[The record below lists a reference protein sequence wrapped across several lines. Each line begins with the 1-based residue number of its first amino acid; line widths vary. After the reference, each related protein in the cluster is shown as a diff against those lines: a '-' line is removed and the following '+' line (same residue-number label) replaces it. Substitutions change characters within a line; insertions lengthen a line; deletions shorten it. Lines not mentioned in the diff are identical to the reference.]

1 MKKTSW
7 EASTKSITPKRS
19 WWKATLKK
27 SPKNSTKS
35 LWSKVAS
42 GGLQTM
48 EKVTTTKPPKSI
60 KVKTL
65 MIMIRF
71 PKDKPFEIQSTNR
84 IIKKSEVQTY
94 PTNNHLKLWSSTKKT
109 KDEISKISFLLMT
122 ITTILTKMMA
132 SKSLIFK
139 NRIKTSPINLKKCL

>member
-1 MKKTSW
+1 
-7 EASTKSITPKRS
+7 
-19 WWKATLKK
+19 
-27 SPKNSTKS
+27 
-35 LWSKVAS
+35 
-42 GGLQTM
+42 M

-71 PKDKPFEIQSTNR
+71 PKDKPFEIQSTNQ

-94 PTNNHLKLWSSTKKT
+94 PTSNLLKLWSSIKKT

-139 NRIKTSPINLKKCL
+139 KLIKTSPINLKKCL